1 MDTTHRVPQRN
12 RQPIAGFHC
21 RPQREAAASKILQ
34 GGNDIYIPEK
44 RRIRRR
50 QAGHSA
56 MQRRTG
62 VEVTVCYQ
70 RQVENSHKLQITQRG
85 NQDHPNINQCMDEGF
100 GLPPF

>member
-1 MDTTHRVPQRN
+1 
-12 RQPIAGFHC
+12 
-21 RPQREAAASKILQ
+21 
-34 GGNDIYIPEK
+34 
-44 RRIRRR
+44 
-50 QAGHSA
+50 